1 MSGVSSAAVDEDTG
15 KLSGYLYLK
24 KIGGFLPLNTLE
36 IPCGIEG
43 TGQCGISG
51 QSSLPSIGELQFNNT
66 LYHQADRKFSG
77 YIESYAGRIP
87 LE

>member
-43 TGQCGISG
+43 TSQCQISG
-51 QSSLPSIGELQFNNT
+51 QSSLPSIGELQFHHAH
-66 LYHQADRKFSG
+66 YHQSDRKFSG
-77 YIESYAGRIP
+77 YIESYAGRIS